1 MSEGLT
7 AKVSRFISG
16 TPLDAVPPEAIL
28 LAKHSILDGF
38 GLAVAGA
45 RTEGV
50 AIAAAEV
57 ASYGCQAGTST
68 VLGRSTVLPA
78 RFAAFLNGMAIHADD
93 FDDTQLAVLPD
104 RVYGLLT
111 HPTAPVLP
119 AAPALAEREGRSGAD
134 LLAAYLVGV
143 EVESAIAESINP
155 RHYEAGFHST
165 GTAGTFGAAAG
176 AARLLGYDVATTASA
191 LALAGSQASG
201 LRENFGTM
209 TKPFHA
215 GHAAEGGLLAVGLA
229 GRGFTTAP
237 NILEARRGFFSAAG
251 GGYDPAKITDGLGD
265 PWTFADPGVSIKPFP
280 SGSLTHPAMTEFLDL
295 VRTHDLRAEDVEE
308 VYVGTNRRMPNALI
322 HHRPDDHL
330 AAKFSMEFCIAILL
344 LRRRA
349 GLAEFNDGVVRDPE
363 VRAAIERVRFE
374 VDPEADAAGYNNM
387 TSIIR
392 VRLRDGR
399 VVEGR
404 AAFAKGSPA
413 NPMTDAELLEKF
425 LGCLEAGGVPADAGR
440 RAAEMI
446 LDIENQ
452 PDVGAI
458 TALLSGGAERRGG
471 AGQGASPPR
480 LRGPRP
486 RRPASRPCTS
496 CGSPPG
502 PTPGAPPLRPA
513 APRFG

>member
-1 MSEGLT
+1 MSKGLT
-7 AKVSRFISG
+7 ADVSRFVA
-16 TPLDAVPPEAIL
+16 TMRLDAVPPEVVL
-28 LAKHSILDGF
+28 KAKRSILDGL

-45 RTEGV
+45 RTPGV
-50 AIAAAEV
+50 HIAAAEI
-57 ASYGCQAGTST
+57 ASYAAQAGTST
-68 VLGRSTVLPA
+68 VLGPGTRLPA

-119 AAPALAEREGRSGAD
+119 VVLALAERDGRAGAD

-176 AARLLGYDVATTASA
+176 AARLLGYDADVTAAA

-215 GHAAEGGLLAVGLA
+215 GNAAEGGLLAASLA

-237 NILEARRGFFSAAG
+237 DILEARRGFFSAAG
-251 GGYDPAKITDGLGD
+251 GGYDPAKITDQLGD
-265 PWTFADPGVSIKPFP
+265 PWTFTHPGVSIKPFP
-280 SGSLTHPAMTEFLDL
+280 SGSLTHPAMTVFLDL
-295 VRTHDLRAEDVEE
+295 VRAHDLRAEDVEE
-308 VYVGTNRRMPNALI
+308 VRVGTNRHMPNALI

-349 GLAEFNDGVVRDPE
+349 GLAEFRDEVVRDPR
-363 VRAAIERVRFE
+363 VKATIEKVRFE
-374 VDPEADAAGYNNM
+374 VDPEAEAAGYNTM
-387 TSIIR
+387 TSIIL
-392 VRLRDGR
+392 VRMKDGR
-399 VVEGR
+399 EFGTR

-413 NPMTDAELLEKF
+413 NPMSEAELREKF
-425 LGCLEAGGVPADAGR
+425 LDCLAQGGIAAGAGQ
-440 RAAEMI
+440 RAADLI
-446 LDIENQ
+446 LDLESQ
-452 PDVGAI
+452 PDLGAI
-458 TALLSGGAERRGG
+458 TRLLSAD
-471 AGQGASPPR
+471 
-480 LRGPRP
+480 
-486 RRPASRPCTS
+486 
-496 CGSPPG
+496 
-502 PTPGAPPLRPA
+502 PGA
-513 APRFG
+513 APGRARHDGARAETPVQA

>member
-1 MSEGLT
+1 MPSRRYRVSEGLT
-7 AKVSRFISG
+7 AKVSRFVTG
-16 TPLDAVPPEAIL
+16 TPLDAVPSEVIWR
-28 LAKHSILDGF
+28 AKHSILDGF

-57 ASYGCQAGTST
+57 ASYDCQAGTST
-68 VLGRSTVLPA
+68 VLGRGTVLPA

-119 AAPALAEREGRSGAD
+119 AVLALAEREGCGGAD

-176 AARLLGYDVATTASA
+176 AARLLGYDAEETATA
-191 LALAGSQASG
+191 LALAGSQAAG

-215 GHAAEGGLLAVGLA
+215 GRAAESGLLAASLA
-229 GRGFTTAP
+229 GKGFTTAP
-237 NILEARRGFFSAAG
+237 NILEANRGFFSAAG
-251 GGYDPAKITDGLGD
+251 GGYDPTKITDQLGA
-265 PWTFADPGVSIKPFP
+265 PWTFADPGVSIKPYP
-280 SGSLTHPAMTEFLDL
+280 SGSLTHPAMTAFLEL
-295 VRTHDLRAEDVEE
+295 VLAHDLRAEDVEE
-308 VYVGTNRRMPNALI
+308 VRVGTNRHMPNALI
-322 HHRPDDHL
+322 HHRPTDHL

-349 GLAEFNDGVVRDPE
+349 GLTEFRDEVVCDP
-363 VRAAIERVRFE
+363 VVKAAIEKVRFE

-392 VRLRDGR
+392 VRLKDGR
-399 VVEGR
+399 EIEGR

-413 NPMTDAELLEKF
+413 NPMSEQELRQKFTD
-425 LGCLEAGGVPADAGR
+425 CLEAGGVGAGTALRAADLILDLESQTDLRAITRLLSADAAA
-440 RAAEMI
+440 RAQ
-446 LDIENQ
+446 D
-452 PDVGAI
+452 D
-458 TALLSGGAERRGG
+458 GG
-471 AGQGASPPR
+471 
-480 LRGPRP
+480 LM
-486 RRPASRPCTS
+486 PAS
-496 CGSPPG
+496 
-502 PTPGAPPLRPA
+502 AQA
-513 APRFG
+513 

>member
-1 MSEGLT
+1 MSKGLT
-7 AKVSRFISG
+7 ADVSRFVA
-16 TPLDAVPPEAIL
+16 TMRLDAVPPEVVL
-28 LAKHSILDGF
+28 KAKHSILDGL

-45 RTEGV
+45 TTPGV
-50 AIAAAEV
+50 HIAAAEI
-57 ASYGCQAGTST
+57 ASYAAQASTST
-68 VLGRSTVLPA
+68 VLGPGTRLPA

-119 AAPALAEREGRSGAD
+119 VVLALAERDSRGGAD
-134 LLAAYLVGV
+134 LLAAYLAGV

-165 GTAGTFGAAAG
+165 GTVGTFGAAAG
-176 AARLLGYDVATTASA
+176 AARLLGYDADVTAAA

-215 GHAAEGGLLAVGLA
+215 GHAAEGGLLAASLA

-237 NILEARRGFFSAAG
+237 DILEARRGFFSAAG
-251 GGYDPAKITDGLGD
+251 GGYDPVKIAERLGD

-280 SGSLTHPAMTEFLDL
+280 SGSLTHPAMTVFLDL
-295 VRTHDLRAEDVEE
+295 VRTRGLRAEDVGE
-308 VYVGTNRRMPNALI
+308 VYVGTNRHMPNALI

-349 GLAEFNDGVVRDPE
+349 GLTEFRDEVVRDPE
-363 VRAAIERVRFE
+363 VKATIEKVRFE
-374 VDPEADAAGYNNM
+374 VDPEAEAAGYNTM

-392 VRLRDGR
+392 VRMKDGR
-399 VVEGR
+399 QFETR

-413 NPMTDAELLEKF
+413 NPMSETELREKF
-425 LGCLEAGGVPADAGR
+425 LDCLAQGGIAAEAGE
-440 RAAEMI
+440 RAAGLI
-446 LDIENQ
+446 LDLESQ
-452 PDVGAI
+452 PDLRAI
-458 TALLSGGAERRGG
+458 TRLLS
-471 AGQGASPPR
+471 AG
-480 LRGPRP
+480 
-486 RRPASRPCTS
+486 
-496 CGSPPG
+496 
-502 PTPGAPPLRPA
+502 PGAASARARDDGGLANASVRA
-513 APRFG
+513 

>member
-1 MSEGLT
+1 MSKGLT
-7 AKVSRFISG
+7 ARVSSFVSA
-16 TPLDAVPPEAIL
+16 TPLDAVPPDAVRK
-28 LAKHSILDGF
+28 AKHSILDGL

-50 AIAAAEV
+50 HIAAAEI
-57 ASYGCQAGTST
+57 ASYATQAGPST
-68 VLGRSTVLPA
+68 VLGPGTLLPA

-93 FDDTQLAVLPD
+93 YDDTQLAVLPD

-119 AAPALAEREGRSGAD
+119 VVLALAERDGRSGVD
-134 LLAAYLVGV
+134 LLIAYLVGV
-143 EVESAIAESINP
+143 EVESAIAESISP

-176 AARLLGYDVATTASA
+176 AARLLGYDTGATAAA

-215 GHAAEGGLLAVGLA
+215 GHAAESGLLAASLA

-237 NILEARRGFFSAAG
+237 DILEARRGFFNAAG
-251 GGYDPAKITDGLGD
+251 GGYDPAKITDRLGD

-280 SGSLTHPAMTEFLDL
+280 SGSLTHPAMTVFLDL
-295 VRTHDLRAEDVEE
+295 VRARDLRAEDVEE
-308 VYVGTNRRMPNALI
+308 VYVGTNRHMPNALI

-330 AAKFSMEFCIAILL
+330 NAKFSMEFCIAILL

-349 GLAEFNDGVVRDPE
+349 GLAEFRDEVVHDPE
-363 VRAAIERVRFE
+363 VKATIEKVRFE
-374 VDPEADAAGYNNM
+374 VDPEAEAAGYNTM

-392 VRLRDGR
+392 VRMRNGR
-399 VVEGR
+399 QVEGR

-413 NPMTDAELLEKF
+413 NPMSEAELRDKF
-425 LGCLEAGGVPADAGR
+425 LECLAQGGVGADAGR
-440 RAAEMI
+440 RAADLI
-446 LDIENQ
+446 LDLESQ
-452 PDVGAI
+452 QDLRAI
-458 TALLSGGAERRGG
+458 TRLLSAGRAAAWARDDGARADTR
-471 AGQGASPPR
+471 AQA
-480 LRGPRP
+480 
-486 RRPASRPCTS
+486 
-496 CGSPPG
+496 
-502 PTPGAPPLRPA
+502 
-513 APRFG
+513 

>member
-7 AKVSRFISG
+7 AKVSRFVSG
-16 TPLDAVPPEAIL
+16 TPLDAVPPEAVL
-28 LAKHSILDGF
+28 KAKHSILDGF

-68 VLGRSTVLPA
+68 VLGRGTVLPA

-119 AAPALAEREGRSGAD
+119 AVLALAEREGCSGAD

-143 EVESAIAESINP
+143 EVECAIAESINP

-176 AARLLGYDVATTASA
+176 AARLLGYDAGKTATA
-191 LALAGSQASG
+191 LALAGSQAAG

-215 GHAAEGGLLAVGLA
+215 GRAAESGLLAASLA
-229 GRGFTTAP
+229 GKGFTTAP
-237 NILEARRGFFSAAG
+237 NILEAGRGFFSAAG
-251 GGYDPAKITDGLGD
+251 GGYDPTKITGQLGD
-265 PWTFADPGVSIKPFP
+265 PWTFADPGVSIKPYP
-280 SGSLTHPAMTEFLDL
+280 SGSLTHPAMTVFGEL
-295 VRTHDLRAEDVEE
+295 VRAHGLRAEDVEE
-308 VYVGTNRRMPNALI
+308 VRVGTNRHMPNALI
-322 HHRPDDHL
+322 HHRPADHL

-344 LRRRA
+344 LRGRA
-349 GLAEFNDGVVRDPE
+349 GLSEFRDEVVGDPA
-363 VRAAIERVRFE
+363 VKATIEKVRFE
-374 VDPEADAAGYNNM
+374 VDPEADAAGYNTM

-392 VRLRDGR
+392 VRLKDGR
-399 VVEGR
+399 EIEGR
-404 AAFAKGSPA
+404 AAFGKGSPA
-413 NPMTDAELLEKF
+413 NPMSEQELRQKF
-425 LGCLEAGGVPADAGR
+425 MDCLEAGGVGADAGR
-440 RAAEMI
+440 RAADLI
-446 LDIENQ
+446 LDLESQ
-452 PDVGAI
+452 TDLRAI
-458 TALLSGGAERRGG
+458 TRLLSADAAARVQDGGGLMHA
-471 AGQGASPPR
+471 
-480 LRGPRP
+480 
-486 RRPASRPCTS
+486 PAQV
-496 CGSPPG
+496 
-502 PTPGAPPLRPA
+502 
-513 APRFG
+513 

>member
-1 MSEGLT
+1 MSKGLT
-7 AKVSRFISG
+7 ADVSRFVA
-16 TPLDAVPPEAIL
+16 TMRLDAVPPEVVL
-28 LAKHSILDGF
+28 KAKRSILDGL

-45 RTEGV
+45 TTPGV
-50 AIAAAEV
+50 HIAAAEI
-57 ASYGCQAGTST
+57 ASYVAQAGTST
-68 VLGRSTVLPA
+68 VLGPGTRLPA

-119 AAPALAEREGRSGAD
+119 VVLALAERDGRAGAD

-176 AARLLGYDVATTASA
+176 AARLLGYDADVTAAA

-215 GHAAEGGLLAVGLA
+215 GNAAEGGLLAASLA

-237 NILEARRGFFSAAG
+237 DILEARRGFFSAAG
-251 GGYDPAKITDGLGD
+251 GGYDPAKITDQLGD
-265 PWTFADPGVSIKPFP
+265 PWTFTYPGVSIKPFP
-280 SGSLTHPAMTEFLDL
+280 SGSLTHPAMTVFLDL
-295 VRTHDLRAEDVEE
+295 VRAHDLRAEDVEE
-308 VYVGTNRRMPNALI
+308 VRVGTNRHMPNALI

-349 GLAEFNDGVVRDPE
+349 GLAEFRDEVVRDPQ
-363 VRAAIERVRFE
+363 VKATIEKVRFE
-374 VDPEADAAGYNNM
+374 VDPEAEAAGYNTM
-387 TSIIR
+387 TSIIL
-392 VRLRDGR
+392 VRMKDGR
-399 VVEGR
+399 EFGTR

-413 NPMTDAELLEKF
+413 NPMSEAELREKF
-425 LGCLEAGGVPADAGR
+425 LDCLAQGGIAADAGQ
-440 RAAEMI
+440 RAADLI
-446 LDIENQ
+446 LDLESQ
-452 PDVGAI
+452 PDLGAI
-458 TALLSGGAERRGG
+458 TRLLSAD
-471 AGQGASPPR
+471 
-480 LRGPRP
+480 
-486 RRPASRPCTS
+486 
-496 CGSPPG
+496 
-502 PTPGAPPLRPA
+502 PGA
-513 APRFG
+513 APGRARHDGARAETPVQA

>member
-16 TPLDAVPPEAIL
+16 TPLDAVPPEAVR

-57 ASYGCQAGTST
+57 ASYGGQAGTST
-68 VLGRSTVLPA
+68 VLGRGTVLPA

-119 AAPALAEREGRSGAD
+119 AVLALAERDGCRGAD

-143 EVESAIAESINP
+143 EVESAVAESINP

-176 AARLLGYDVATTASA
+176 AARLLGYDAGQTAAA
-191 LALAGSQASG
+191 LSLAGTQAAG

-215 GHAAEGGLLAVGLA
+215 GRAAENGLLAASLA

-237 NILEARRGFFSAAG
+237 NILEAGRGFFSAAG
-251 GGYDPAKITDGLGD
+251 GGYDPTKITDQLGD
-265 PWTFADPGVSIKPFP
+265 PWTFVDPGVSIKPYP
-280 SGSLTHPAMTEFLDL
+280 SGSLTHPAMTAFLDL
-295 VRTHDLRAEDVEE
+295 VQAHDLRAEEVEE
-308 VYVGTNRRMPNALI
+308 VRVGTNRHMPNALI
-322 HHRPDDHL
+322 YHRPTDNL
-330 AAKFSMEFCIAILL
+330 SAKFSMEFCIAILL

-349 GLAEFNDGVVRDPE
+349 GLAEFRDEVVRDPE
-363 VRAAIERVRFE
+363 VTATLEKVRFE
-374 VDPEADAAGYNNM
+374 VDPEADAAGYNTM

-392 VRLRDGR
+392 IRLKDGR
-399 VVEGR
+399 EIEGR

-413 NPMTDAELLEKF
+413 NPMSEQELRQKF
-425 LGCLEAGGVPADAGR
+425 MGCLEAGGIGADAGG
-440 RAAEMI
+440 RAADLI
-446 LDIENQ
+446 LELESQ
-452 PDVGAI
+452 PDLRAITRLLSADAVGRSGAI
-458 TALLSGGAERRGG
+458 LSVDDR
-471 AGQGASPPR
+471 AGLG
-480 LRGPRP
+480 
-486 RRPASRPCTS
+486 
-496 CGSPPG
+496 
-502 PTPGAPPLRPA
+502 
-513 APRFG
+513 RFGLTIDAEESPW